1 MNPLKCSLI
10 ANLIPRSGLIS
21 VICLTL
27 QLTAFRPSSQ
37 REIPQFIDITASSGI
52 RLRHVNGDPDDKRYL
67 FEAKGAGAAAF
78 DFNNDGWMD
87 ILLVQGST
95 VERFA
100 QADNPGPVLY
110 RNRRDG
116 TFEDV
121 TARSRLKVRQNGWG
135 MGVTTGDYD
144 NDGFT
149 DIYLTCL
156 GPDVLYHNNGDG
168 TFTDVTEKARVNDSR
183 WSTSAAFGDYDRDG
197 YLDLYVCN
205 YLEMDF
211 KQLPQPGSGPFCSYL
226 GNPIPCG
233 PRGVPTSP
241 DVLFHNNG
249 DGTFSDVSGK
259 AGIVEK
265 SRGPGLG
272 VIWADLD
279 NDRDLDLY
287 VANDAESNYLYLNRS
302 DGTFEEKG
310 LITGLA
316 LSGDGRAQASMGV
329 DVADYDN
336 DGRLDVF
343 ATHFAADYSTLYH
356 NKGNLL
362 WEDSTLNAKLFK
374 AYGLL
379 VGWGTRFADFDNDG
393 WKDIYHSNGHV
404 YTFLKKS
411 GFREA
416 YTQPGTF
423 FLNQKNGTFLDA
435 SSLAGTGIQEPRSS
449 RGVAFA
455 DFDNDG
461 DIDFLVSNMN
471 DVPQLFRND
480 GISSNHWI
488 QFRTSGRQSNRD
500 GIGARLVV
508 ATGGLEQT
516 WEIKRTV
523 GIYSASDPRAHFGLG
538 RHDRV
543 DILKIHWPG
552 GKDQEFRNVGA
563 DTHYVLD
570 EEKGLLKETFSG
582 KAQR

>member
-1 MNPLKCSLI
+1 MIP
-10 ANLIPRSGLIS
+10 NLMHRACLIS
-21 VICLTL
+21 LVCLTSV
-27 QLTAFRPSSQ
+27 LTEFRSSSPT
-37 REIPQFIDITASSGI
+37 EIPQFIDVTGSSGI
-52 RLRHVNGDPDDKRYL
+52 RFRHVNGDPDEKKYL

-78 DFNNDGWMD
+78 DFDNDGWMD

-95 VERFA
+95 VDFFR

-110 RNRRDG
+110 RNKRDG

-121 TARSRLKVRQNGWG
+121 TARSGLKARQPGWG
-135 MGVTTGDYD
+135 MGVTAGDYD

-156 GPDVLYHNNGDG
+156 GPDLLYHNNGDG
-168 TFTDVTEKARVNDSR
+168 TFTDVTGKAGVTDSK

-233 PRGVPTSP
+233 PKGVPTSP
-241 DVLFHNNG
+241 DVLFRNNG
-249 DGTFSDVSGK
+249 DGTFSDVSAK
-259 AGIVEK
+259 AGIIEK
-265 SRGPGLG
+265 GRGSGLG
-272 VIWADLD
+272 VIWADVD
-279 NDRDLDLY
+279 NDQDLDLY
-287 VANDAESNYLYLNRS
+287 VANDAEPNFLYLNRG

-316 LSGDGRAQASMGV
+316 LSGDGRGQASMGV

-336 DGRLDVF
+336 DGRLDAF

-356 NKGNLL
+356 NEGNLL
-362 WEDSTLNAKLFK
+362 WEDATLK
-374 AYGLL
+374 AQLHKTYGLL
-379 VGWGTRFADFDNDG
+379 VGWGTRFADFNNDG

-404 YTFLKKS
+404 YTFLKKG

-416 YTQPGTF
+416 YAQPGTF

-435 SSLAGTGIQEPRSS
+435 SSKAGAGIQAPRSS
-449 RGVAFA
+449 RGIAFA

-471 DVPQLFRND
+471 DTPQLFRND
-480 GISSNHWI
+480 GISSNHWVM
-488 QFRTSGRQSNRD
+488 FKTTGTKSNRD
-500 GIGARLVV
+500 GIGARITAV
-508 ATGGLEQT
+508 TGELKQI

-538 RHDRV
+538 RNDRV
-543 DILKIHWPG
+543 DLLKIHWPN
-552 GKDQEFRNVGA
+552 GKDQEFKNVGA
-563 DTHYVLD
+563 DTHYLLD
-570 EEKGLLKETFSG
+570 EEKGLLKEAFSRKG
-582 KAQR
+582 QR

>member
-1 MNPLKCSLI
+1 MYRACLL
-10 ANLIPRSGLIS
+10 L

-27 QLTAFRPSSQ
+27 LLTALRPSSQ
-37 REIPQFIDITASSGI
+37 REIPQFIDVTGSSGI
-52 RLRHVNGDPDDKRYL
+52 RFRHVNGDVDEKKYL

-78 DFNNDGWMD
+78 DFVNDGWMD

-95 VERFA
+95 VERFEKG
-100 QADNPGPVLY
+100 DNPGPVLY
-110 RNRRDG
+110 RNKHDG
-116 TFEDV
+116 TFEDA
-121 TARSRLKVRQNGWG
+121 TARSGLKARQSSWG
-135 MGVTTGDYD
+135 MGVTAGDFD

-156 GPDVLYHNNGDG
+156 GPNLLYRNNGDG
-168 TFTDVTEKARVNDSR
+168 SFTDVTEKAGVNDLR

-211 KQLPQPGSGPFCSYL
+211 KKLPQPGSGPFCSYL

-241 DVLFHNNG
+241 DVLFHNNRN
-249 DGTFSDVSGK
+249 GTFSDVTAK

-265 SRGPGLG
+265 NRGSGLG
-272 VIWADLD
+272 VVWADFD
-279 NDRDLDLY
+279 NDQDLDLY
-287 VANDAESNYLYLNRS
+287 VANDAEPNYLYMNRS

-310 LITGLA
+310 LVTGLA
-316 LSGDGRAQASMGV
+316 LSGDGRGQASMGV
-329 DVADYDN
+329 DAADYDN

-356 NKGNLL
+356 NEGNLL
-362 WEDSTLNAKLFK
+362 WEDATLKAQLFK
-374 AYGLL
+374 SYGLL

-404 YTFLKKS
+404 YTFLKKG

-416 YTQPGTF
+416 YGQPGTF

-435 SSLAGTGIQEPRSS
+435 SSISGAGIQERRSS

-471 DVPQLFRND
+471 DAPQLFRND
-480 GISSNHWI
+480 SVSSNHWI
-488 QFRTSGRQSNRD
+488 MFRTTGTKSNRD
-500 GIGARLVV
+500 GIGARLVAV
-508 ATGGLEQT
+508 TAGLQQT

-538 RHDRV
+538 TQDHLDALQV
-543 DILKIHWPG
+543 HWPC
-552 GKDQEFRNVGA
+552 GKVQEFKNVAA
-563 DTHYVLD
+563 DAHYVLD
-570 EEKGLLKETFSG
+570 EEKGLAKETFSR
-582 KAQR
+582 KSQR